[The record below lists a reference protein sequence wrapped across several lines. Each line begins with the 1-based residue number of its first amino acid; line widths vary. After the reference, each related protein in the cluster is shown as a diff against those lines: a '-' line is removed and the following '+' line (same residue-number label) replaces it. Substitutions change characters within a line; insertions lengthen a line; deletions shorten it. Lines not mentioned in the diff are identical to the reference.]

1 MSRNVKH
8 CQTLLWL
15 HINISE
21 LKVRSYQSSYFGIKQ
36 SRSEAKQSKVKQKP
50 SKSEAKHRF
59 EQKLLDLGC
68 SCSPHVF
75 DLSTFQIWTSQNLYQ
90 FCRPR
95 PVRTDHWSFQTSLD
109 REREVR
115 ESLILI
121 IVMQSE
127 AKHRFEQKLLDLG
140 CSCSPYV
147 FDLSTFQI
155 WTS

>member
-1 MSRNVKH
+1 MHIEK
-8 CQTLLWL
+8 CKTLSDSALTP
-15 HINISE
+15 HK

-36 SRSEAKQSKVKQKP
+36 SRSEAKQSKVKQKL

-95 PVRTDHWSFQTSLD
+95 PVRTDH
-109 REREVR
+109 
-115 ESLILI
+115 
-121 IVMQSE
+121 
-127 AKHRFEQKLLDLG
+127 
-140 CSCSPYV
+140 
-147 FDLSTFQI
+147 
-155 WTS
+155 